1 MAMKAQLIMMVMMI
15 NALNN
20 VRSVK
25 ETVIRHMDE
34 PKFKLMLYRAGAI
47 NVTSTEC
54 TNQPCKTR
62 TDKQIKKH
70 VCITNIILRLEL
82 LICLK
87 SKWSRDSNITKQT
100 ESISFW
106 KSISVLFTCTITC
119 TDGSYECSSISNS
132 STWFR
137 FHRDPW
143 KHRLW

>member
-1 MAMKAQLIMMVMMI
+1 MMI

-34 PKFKLMLYRAGAI
+34 PKYKLMLYRTGPI
-47 NVTSTEC
+47 NVTSTDVRISPARHGQ
-54 TNQPCKTR
+54 TNRSKNTS
-62 TDKQIKKH
+62 
-70 VCITNIILRLEL
+70 VLLILFYGWSL

-106 KSISVLFTCTITC
+106 KSILCVIYMYYYMYWWQLRVALEVGSIEIHENTDYGNRQYVLLM
-119 TDGSYECSSISNS
+119 
-132 STWFR
+132 
-137 FHRDPW
+137 H
-143 KHRLW
+143 

>member
-1 MAMKAQLIMMVMMI
+1 MSVKNDIVWCFTSFSDYFFQIKTLNTTYSIHPAGTSVMAMKAQLIMMVMMI

-62 TDKQIKKH
+62 TDKQI
-70 VCITNIILRLEL
+70 
-82 LICLK
+82 
-87 SKWSRDSNITKQT
+87 
-100 ESISFW
+100 
-106 KSISVLFTCTITC
+106 
-119 TDGSYECSSISNS
+119 
-132 STWFR
+132 
-137 FHRDPW
+137 
-143 KHRLW
+143 